1 MLYKE
6 AALILREELV
16 KEAGIMGGLSTLFG
30 AVKTGVKTGF
40 NTAKQE
46 FKIRGLA
53 SKASK
58 SLESAKP
65 MGSYS
70 TLVQT
75 EKGLKPGQ
83 TFYSSSPAMRGESEA
98 LKLETPITTNEG
110 KLQKATGTTHN
121 VTNPNVQQTGV
132 VTTHNETPV
141 VNNVNNAEKATNTAT
156 ATKAEEPG
164 LWDQTKQWWGKRT
177 TLEKGLMIG
186 GGGALAGLGIAR
198 ALDNGNNRRGY

>member
-16 KEAGIMGGLSTLFG
+16 KEAGIMGGLSALFG

-58 SLESAKP
+58 SLENAKP

-110 KLQKATGTTHN
+110 NLQKATGTVHN
-121 VTNPNVQQTGV
+121 SEPKLKLTG
-132 VTTHNETPV
+132 TGATHNETPV
-141 VNNVNNAEKATNTAT
+141 VNNVDNAAKATNTAT
-156 ATKAEEPG
+156 KAKEPG

-186 GGGALAGLGIAR
+186 GGGALAGLGVAR
-198 ALDNGNNRRGY
+198 MLDNNNNRTGY